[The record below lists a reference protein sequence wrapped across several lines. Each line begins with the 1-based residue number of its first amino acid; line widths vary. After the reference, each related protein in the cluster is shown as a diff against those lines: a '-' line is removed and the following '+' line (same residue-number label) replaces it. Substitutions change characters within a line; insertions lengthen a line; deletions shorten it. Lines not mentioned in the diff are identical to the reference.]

1 MYIVNFTIR
10 NFLVADCDQRPGW
23 TIEEDDESPNHPH
36 VYSKE
41 QCIDQ
46 VKHELSLALLGS
58 GMDYFCWHPEVWT
71 REVMYDMIDD
81 PLKYFYGGP
90 DGETLNQL
98 FPAKQE

>member
-1 MYIVNFTIR
+1 MYYVNFTI
-10 NFLVADCDQRPGW
+10 QRLLTDGAVPGW
-23 TIEEDDESPNHPH
+23 AIYEGLAHPH
-36 VYSKE
+36 HPTVHSKE
-41 QCIDQ
+41 ECLAQ

-58 GMDYFCWHPEVWT
+58 GTDYFSWFPDVWT